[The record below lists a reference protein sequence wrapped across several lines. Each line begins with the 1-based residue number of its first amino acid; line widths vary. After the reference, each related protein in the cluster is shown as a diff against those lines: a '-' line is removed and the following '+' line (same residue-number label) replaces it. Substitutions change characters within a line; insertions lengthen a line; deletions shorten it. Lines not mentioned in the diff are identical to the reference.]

1 MKQLTGYNDVPASLD
16 NAVLAIG
23 NFDGVHR
30 GHRAVLDAA
39 LSQAQADGKP
49 AGVMF
54 FTPHPRQFFSPD
66 TPLFMLTSESQKQAV
81 FADLGLD
88 FSIAVP
94 FDKALSRVTAEDFVS
109 EILVAGVGVSHV
121 VIGYDFFFGAKRG
134 GNPELMRQLG
144 KAQGFGVTV
153 VSPTGDGGLIY
164 SSTAVRD
171 ALEEGQVRRAAEILG
186 RNWQVEGKVIS
197 GAGRGEGLGFPTAN
211 IALPPGCHLQHGI
224 YAAFVHHQGQ
234 RYQAAA
240 YYGKR
245 PSFDNDA
252 PVLEVFLFDF
262 EGNLYGAEIG
272 VEFVDFI
279 RGDMKF
285 GDMDALRAQMDA
297 DCEAVRQV
305 LSVAKRG

>member
-1 MKQLTGYNDVPASLD
+1 MEQLTGYDDVPASLKD
-16 NAVLAIG
+16 AVLAIG

-39 LSQAQADGKP
+39 LSQAQVDGKV

-66 TPLFMLTSESQKQAV
+66 TPLFMLTTDRQKQAV

-94 FDKALSRVTAEDFVS
+94 FDNALSQVTAEDFVTD
-109 EILVAGVGVSHV
+109 ILVRGVGVSHV

-134 GNPELMRQLG
+134 GNPELMRALG
-144 KAQGFGVTV
+144 KAHGFGVTV

-171 ALEEGQVRRAAEILG
+171 ALEEGQVRRAAAILG
-186 RNWQVEGKVIS
+186 RNWQVVGRVIS

-211 IALPPGCHLQHGI
+211 IALPPGCHLHHGI
-224 YAAFVHHQGQ
+224 YAAFVHHGGA
-234 RYQAAA
+234 RYEAAA

-262 EGNLYGAEIG
+262 EGDLYGAEIG

-279 RGDMKF
+279 RADMKF
-285 GDMDALRAQMDA
+285 ADMDALKAQMDA
-297 DCEAVRQV
+297 DCEAVRRV
-305 LSVAKRG
+305 LQGANRA